1 MDSARALDIG
11 HAQQKNSR
19 HQGALMR
26 GPRVIESPS
35 AGVDMAELNPQPI
48 PPGRVRIN
56 ITSEVAFDL
65 EKMQKITAQVL
76 EQLGCGG
83 CHSGRVLDF
92 VHLDEFVVNPKTLEV
107 TNIGVGRGF

>member
-1 MDSARALDIG
+1 MS
-11 HAQQKNSR
+11 
-19 HQGALMR
+19 
-26 GPRVIESPS
+26 
-35 AGVDMAELNPQPI
+35 ELNPQPL

-76 EQLGCGG
+76 AQLGCAS

-92 VHLDEFVVNPKTLEV
+92 VHLDEFVVDPKTLEV
-107 TNIGVGRGF
+107 TNIGASRGV